1 MFTFLEGTAALYCV
15 YLNKYDLDRAPV
27 GPGQKKHFP
36 VLLLQGAAALTAEV
50 WREPICCKHPT
61 VTIWK
66 QQKLHIF
73 VILCHLNLT
82 QNVFVN
88 ATRCMSGVAKD
99 GFAKVL
105 SVGDA
110 DAENELNE
118 VFFIH
123 SYLLKTKMA
132 VLHL

>member
-1 MFTFLEGTAALYCV
+1 MIST
-15 YLNKYDLDRAPV
+15 
-27 GPGQKKHFP
+27 GPGPKKHFP
-36 VLLLQGAAALTAEV
+36 VLLLEAAAALTAEV

-61 VTIWK
+61 VTIWN

-73 VILCHLNLT
+73 VILCHSDLT

-118 VFFIH
+118 VFVIY

>member
-1 MFTFLEGTAALYCV
+1 
-15 YLNKYDLDRAPV
+15 
-27 GPGQKKHFP
+27 
-36 VLLLQGAAALTAEV
+36 
-50 WREPICCKHPT
+50 
-61 VTIWK
+61 
-66 QQKLHIF
+66 
-73 VILCHLNLT
+73 
-82 QNVFVN
+82 
-88 ATRCMSGVAKD
+88 MSGVAKD

-118 VFFIH
+118 VFFIY